1 MRRLQTILT
10 ALGTLSAHPLRT
22 TLSTLGVVIGV
33 ASLVAILA
41 LADGLEAYAR
51 LQIATTT
58 DLQGIVVRPR
68 TFEVRDGIRI
78 RRDPI
83 TDITDGDVAALRD
96 RIGVAADMTLTITGS
111 GRAHAAGDTAAR
123 GVLLSAV
130 QPDARHVGPER
141 LLAGRYIEDHDVAG
155 DSAVVVVPSSAARWL
170 GADVAALPGRALLVD
185 GTAHRIV
192 GVADDDDETI
202 RLRIPLSAAV
212 RARLEQ
218 PDRRA
223 ELAIRARSVENVEPM
238 RERIEAF
245 LDERHA
251 AAGGVAAFTVA
262 SNRSRV
268 SQARQGMLL
277 FRLVMGAIAGI
288 SLLVGGIGI
297 MNILLASVFERT
309 REIGIRRAS
318 GARAGDIRRQFLAEA
333 IVISGAGAALGV
345 LVGLGGAFAI
355 TAAIRAMSDARIY
368 AGFAWS
374 SILVAAGAALVVGLA
389 SGTYPARR
397 AARLSPIEAIRHE

>member
-1 MRRLQTILT
+1 
-10 ALGTLSAHPLRT
+10 
-22 TLSTLGVVIGV
+22 
-33 ASLVAILA
+33 
-41 LADGLEAYAR
+41 
-51 LQIATTT
+51 
-58 DLQGIVVRPR
+58 
-68 TFEVRDGIRI
+68 
-78 RRDPI
+78 
-83 TDITDGDVAALRD
+83 
-96 RIGVAADMTLTITGS
+96 
-111 GRAHAAGDTAAR
+111 
-123 GVLLSAV
+123 
-130 QPDARHVGPER
+130 
-141 LLAGRYIEDHDVAG
+141 
-155 DSAVVVVPSSAARWL
+155 
-170 GADVAALPGRALLVD
+170 LLVD
-185 GTAHRIV
+185 GNAHRIV
-192 GVADDDDETI
+192 GVADDDGETI

-223 ELAIRARSVENVEPM
+223 ELAIRARSVEDVEPM
-238 RERIEAF
+238 RQRIEAF